1 MPTIYPTGQHAE
13 SLIKY
18 HIERIQAMERE
29 LANVKQENELL
40 HSIIKQ
46 QTPKEAQLVKPLQTK
61 WKTYTYCQ
69 QTNQVGCIYI
79 QTMNYS

>member
-18 HIERIQAMERE
+18 HVERIQAMERE

-46 QTPKEAQLVKPLQTK
+46 QASKEAQIVKPLHTK
-61 WKTYTYCQ
+61 
-69 QTNQVGCIYI
+69 
-79 QTMNYS
+79 

>member
-18 HIERIQAMERE
+18 HVERIQAMERE

-40 HSIIKQ
+40 HSIVKQ
-46 QTPKEAQLVKPLQTK
+46 QTPNNEESPKPVRQD
-61 WKTYTYCQ
+61 
-69 QTNQVGCIYI
+69 
-79 QTMNYS
+79 

>member
-1 MPTIYPTGQHAE
+1 MSTIYPTGQHAE

-18 HIERIQAMERE
+18 HVERIQAMERE

-46 QTPKEAQLVKPLQTK
+46 QTPNNEENPKPVRQD
-61 WKTYTYCQ
+61 
-69 QTNQVGCIYI
+69 
-79 QTMNYS
+79 

>member
-18 HIERIQAMERE
+18 HVERIQAMERE

-46 QTPKEAQLVKPLQTK
+46 QTSKDAQIVKPWHTK
-61 WKTYTYCQ
+61 RKTYTYYQ
-69 QTNQVGCIYI
+69 QTNQVGYI
-79 QTMNYS
+79 

>member
-1 MPTIYPTGQHAE
+1 MSTIYPTGQHAE

-18 HIERIQAMERE
+18 HVERIQAMERE

-46 QTPKEAQLVKPLQTK
+46 QTTNNEESPKPVRQD
-61 WKTYTYCQ
+61 
-69 QTNQVGCIYI
+69 
-79 QTMNYS
+79 

>member
-18 HIERIQAMERE
+18 HVERIQAMERE

-46 QTPKEAQLVKPLQTK
+46 QTPNNEESPKSVRQD
-61 WKTYTYCQ
+61 
-69 QTNQVGCIYI
+69 
-79 QTMNYS
+79 

>member
-18 HIERIQAMERE
+18 HVERIQAMERE

-46 QTPKEAQLVKPLQTK
+46 QTPNNEEIPKPVRQD
-61 WKTYTYCQ
+61 
-69 QTNQVGCIYI
+69 
-79 QTMNYS
+79 

>member
-1 MPTIYPTGQHAE
+1 MPAIYPTGQHAE

-18 HIERIQAMERE
+18 HVERIQAMERE

-46 QTPKEAQLVKPLQTK
+46 QASKEAQIVKP
-61 WKTYTYCQ
+61 
-69 QTNQVGCIYI
+69 
-79 QTMNYS
+79 